1 MKVVV
6 IGGGAAGMMAAIT
19 SASNGA
25 EVVLLEKNEKLGKKL
40 YITGKGRCN
49 LTNDSDFESFQNN
62 IVSNAKFLTSALRY
76 FDSKS
81 CERYFE
87 SLGLP
92 LKIERG
98 NRVFPESD
106 KSSDVIKV
114 LQKELV
120 RRNVDVRLNE
130 RVIEISEMHVVTQSG
145 KYEYDNVI
153 IATGGVSYPA
163 TGSTGDGYIFAKK
176 IGHEIIKPVPA
187 LCGIKVNYCEGANK
201 SIAYKNLPKLQGLS
215 LKNVSVSVWE
225 NKENGKKLFSE
236 FGEMLFTANGISGPV
251 VLTLSSFIN
260 RIDVKSLKIVID
272 LKPALS
278 DKQLDERLL
287 RDIAEQKNKQLKN
300 SLNSLLPNSLI
311 SPIIVLSGIPQE
323 KPLNSI
329 TKAERKILINL
340 LKRFTLIPDG
350 LEDISS
356 AIVTSGGINVKEINP
371 KTMQS
376 KINPKFFFCGEVL
389 DVDAL
394 TGGFNLQIA
403 FSTAVLAGKFATKGG
418 IEE

>member
-114 LQKELV
+114 LQKELA
-120 RRNVDVRLNE
+120 RRNVCVRLNE
-130 RVIEISEMHVVTQSG
+130 LVVEISETHVVTQSG

-187 LCGIKVNYCEGANK
+187 LCGIKINNCEGVDKN
-201 SIAYKNLPKLQGLS
+201 ITYKNLPKLQGLS
-215 LKNVSVSVWE
+215 LKNVSVGVWE

-251 VLTLSSFIN
+251 ILTLSSFIN

-287 RDIAEQKNKQLKN
+287 RDFAEQKNKQLKN

-311 SPIIVLSGIPQE
+311 WPIIVLSGIPQE
-323 KPLNSI
+323 KPVNSI

-403 FSTAVLAGKFATKGG
+403 FSTAILAGKFATKGG